1 MSGIIDRFT
10 SIIKANIND
19 LLDKAED
26 PEKMIDQYLRELT
39 ESLAEVREAT
49 ADVMAEEAR
58 CKRAIDESQADIDR
72 YDGLARKALEAG
84 NEGDARTFLAKKQ
97 QLEAH
102 TEGLK
107 IAYAAAQDNATK
119 MRQMHDK
126 LVSDIETL
134 QGRRQSIK
142 AKVAVAK
149 TQDKVND
156 LTAAGDSAASA
167 IGAFNRME
175 AKADEMLDRANAMAE
190 LSSRPA
196 DPAVELEKKYEEAG
210 STAAVDDELSRMK
223 AEMGLQ

>member
-1 MSGIIDRFT
+1 MSGILDRFT

-49 ADVMAEEAR
+49 AGVMAEEAR
-58 CKRAIDESQADIDR
+58 CKRAVDESQADIDR
-72 YDGLARKALEAG
+72 YEGLARKALEAG

-156 LTAAGDSAASA
+156 LTSAGDSAADA

-190 LSSRPA
+190 LSAKPA
-196 DPAVELEKKYEEAG
+196 DPAAELEKKYEEAG
-210 STAAVDDELSRMK
+210 STAAVDDELARMK
-223 AEMGLQ
+223 AEMGIQ